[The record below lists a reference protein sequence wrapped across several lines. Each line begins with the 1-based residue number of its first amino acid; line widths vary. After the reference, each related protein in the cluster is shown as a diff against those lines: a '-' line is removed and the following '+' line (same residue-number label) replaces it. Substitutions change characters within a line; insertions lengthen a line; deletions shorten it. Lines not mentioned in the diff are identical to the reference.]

1 MWCSACLVP
10 QLEALLPAV
19 RECLS
24 ALSALRHLGH
34 VELVQA
40 DNGPLMVLR
49 HTAALPATDRENWN
63 AFRKLTVF
71 PCTSRHKARYWSIFM
86 AKRHGIPQTDYA

>member
-1 MWCSACLVP
+1 PWGYRRRARLSLNYQTKNQILQLGFRQDNAIAIVVVVQCPVLVP

-24 ALSALRHLGH
+24 ALSALRHLVH

-40 DNGPLMVLR
+40 DYG
-49 HTAALPATDRENWN
+49 
-63 AFRKLTVF
+63 
-71 PCTSRHKARYWSIFM
+71 
-86 AKRHGIPQTDYA
+86 